1 MRLKVQVQKRKN
13 TRKNT
18 RKRIKRKRSE
28 KVHLPSESFKSFRF
42 NRFFCSYVTMKFAG
56 VYLTNKNHFP
66 LISLHLYLCVVDSG
80 ETLVI

>member
-18 RKRIKRKRSE
+18 RKRKTSKRSE

-42 NRFFCSYVTMKFAG
+42 NRFSCSYVTMNFAG
-56 VYLTNKNHFP
+56 VYLTNKKHFR
-66 LISLHLYLCVVDSG
+66 LISFHLCLCVVDSG
-80 ETLVI
+80 ETLII